1 MLVVRQ
7 IPLCDASPLREL
19 FAASAAA
26 EGSLAWF
33 LNLEAHTLAPHERA
47 VVAVLQRSGEAVA
60 ALPLAV
66 GESEARTLTAPYT
79 TRYVPRF
86 ADAAA
91 AAELGRMARAYTR
104 GVLRLEGCDAADPA
118 MAAYMSGL
126 KHSGL
131 AVASYQGFANWYEP
145 VVDFES
151 WWAARPSRL
160 RSTVRRK
167 LAAAERSG
175 LSFVLANGDE
185 AIAPYEDIYRQ
196 SWKEPEPHPE
206 FIPGMIRALGPE
218 GLVRVGLML
227 LDGRA
232 VAAQIWL
239 VCGSKGTIFKLAH
252 REDAA
257 AFSPGT
263 LLTWWMA
270 KTLIEG
276 EGLRELDFGRGDD
289 TYKEDWLSRRR
300 TRTGVIAA
308 DWRSFAGLTAALRD
322 VVPTLGTRVF
332 RKHMSGNRV
341 RSAATE
347 G

>member
-1 MLVVRQ
+1 MMVVHQ
-7 IPLCDASPLREL
+7 IPLCDASPLRGL

-33 LNLEAHTLAPHERA
+33 HTLAATTLAPHERA
-47 VVAVLQRSGEAVA
+47 LVAVVLRDGEPVA
-60 ALPLAV
+60 GLPLAV
-66 GESEARTLTAPYT
+66 ADKEARTLTAPYT
-79 TRYVPRF
+79 TRYVPAL
-86 ADAAA
+86 ADTAA
-91 AAELGRMARAYTR
+91 AAELGRMARAYATD
-104 GVLRLEGCDAADPA
+104 VLRLEGCDAGDPA
-118 MAAYMSGL
+118 MAAFISGL

-145 VVDFES
+145 VAEFDS
-151 WWAARPSRL
+151 WWAARPSRV

-167 LAAAERSG
+167 LAAAERAG
-175 LSFVLANGDE
+175 LGFVMASGDE
-185 AIAPYEDIYRQ
+185 AIAHYEDIYRQ
-196 SWKEPEPHPE
+196 SWKEPEPHPQ
-206 FIPGMIRALGPE
+206 FIPGMIRALGRE
-218 GLVRVGLML
+218 GLVRVGLMM

-239 VCGSKGTIFKLAH
+239 VCRSQGTIFKLAH

-257 AFSPGT
+257 TFSPGT

-270 KTLIEG
+270 KKLIEG
-276 EGLRELDFGRGDD
+276 EGVRELDFGRGDD
-289 TYKEDWLSRRR
+289 AYKRDWLSRRR

-308 DWRSFAGLTAALRD
+308 DWRSITGLSAALRD

-332 RKHMSGNRV
+332 RKHMSGNRAG
-341 RSAATE
+341 SAATE